1 LNHIKKN
8 QGKCIFLTLSG
19 DDQAVN
25 GEEQKAQNIDEIKEL
40 IPENEPRYILF
51 TYCKSTDDNSEPK
64 QVFAY
69 YCPEKADRKLKFTYS
84 TCKANIIDYCNELQI
99 DFFAKVEISDISD
112 FSTEYL
118 DYHVFPEKQEK
129 ELFDVPKAPGKKGDK
144 KRKKLDV

>member
-40 IPENEPRYILF
+40 INANEPRYFLF
-51 TYCKSTDDNSEPK
+51 TYAKTTEEDSESK
-64 QVFAY
+64 QVFGY
-69 YCPEKADRKLKFTYS
+69 YCPENADRKLKFTYS
-84 TCKANIIDYCNELQI
+84 TCKANIIDYCTAQEI
-99 DFFAKVEISDISD
+99 DFFAKVEISDLKD
-112 FSTEYL
+112 FNTEYL
-118 DYHVFPEKQEK
+118 DYHIFPEKQEK